1 MTPSQQA
8 DFAKQANELINIFGL
23 APKQA
28 AARLGTSLQP
38 VYKYL
43 HKFGYKFPDRRGLP
57 FDEAKRAAI
66 IEDYKKGKDTVKD
79 IADFHRVS
87 QLTVTNLAKKAGLRR
102 KNYIGNPHGYGP
114 YKKDPYTP
122 KGYKDVARINNTRLV
137 VVGVD
142 AKMTA
147 QAMADDLGVTQK
159 EFVEEAIKH
168 FAEYLKR

>member
-8 DFAKQANELINIFGL
+8 EFAKQANELINTLGL

-66 IEDYKKGKDTVKD
+66 IEDYKKNKDTIRD
-79 IADFHRVS
+79 IADFHGVS
-87 QLTVTNLAKKAGLRR
+87 QLTVTKLANKAGLRR
-102 KNYIGNPHGYGP
+102 KNYIGNPNGFGP
-114 YKKDPYTP
+114 YKKDLYMP
-122 KGYKDVARINNTRLV
+122 KGYKDEARIKNTRLI

-142 AKMTA
+142 AKMMA
-147 QAMADDLGVTQK
+147 AAMADDLGVTQK